1 MHTQILTL
9 PTQNPHIGLD
19 AAIGQIDM
27 IGGSGEVLRSWRIQS
42 PKCTLGS
49 GPECSVQMD
58 ARVAAPLHATL
69 VFGKKH
75 ALLRAFAPIRIANRN
90 VREWLID
97 HPTEILIGDC
107 RLVVH
112 PSIAIMATPGAM
124 DLSANLAS
132 VERLLLSLHEAIE
145 RVQESLA
152 VESKKSR
159 ESTESA
165 VSTEIDAVGKR
176 WFSSLSGQLQNQSE
190 VQQSLFSD
198 LSEQFT
204 GRFGAIDQQLHQFT
218 ETSSQ
223 QTNSLNALLEQV
235 RGVQSSIEARFQ
247 YGLEPA
253 IAEPFEKA
261 GFPPDLEPSFVHFAE
276 SRDERAEPSGY
287 VQVVEPNFGR
297 TIEKNAIDE
306 DDLKK
311 VPSALPA
318 WFTNDET
325 QQEENDETQQE
336 EIVTPESET
345 EAISVEEMDIAY
357 TPPPHHKNSGTDE
370 EESIEEYMQRLLHRV
385 RGADNLPAD
394 QATLPPTKTST
405 AARTAGPAAS
415 RIVPSVGVVS
425 SDVVSTPLVAEPL
438 TNETFVPRQQAPE
451 HRDELDALRELA
463 NSNARRALSRS
474 DNRRINS
481 AFFFKL
487 GVTGVAV
494 FSAVAILLL
503 NGLVLNMSFVGMI
516 AAVVVSLLW
525 GYDCLTHFKQL
536 QNDSQ
541 QIRDS
546 TPRTASMNA
555 IQIGSTD
562 GLEDRWRP
570 SVS

>member
-58 ARVAAPLHATL
+58 AKVAAPLHATL

-75 ALLRAFAPIRIANRN
+75 TLLRAFAPIRIANRN

-112 PSIAIMATPGAM
+112 PSIAVMATPYAI

-132 VERLLLSLHEAIE
+132 IERLILSLREAFE

-152 VESKKSR
+152 VESKQSR
-159 ESTESA
+159 ESIESA
-165 VSTEIDAVGKR
+165 VSTEIDAFGTK
-176 WFSSLSGQLQNQSE
+176 WFSSLSGQIQNQSE
-190 VQQSLFSD
+190 IQQSLFSD

-204 GRFGAIDQQLHQFT
+204 GRLGAIDEQLHRFT
-218 ETSSQ
+218 ESSCQ
-223 QTNSLNALLEQV
+223 HTNSLNALLEQA

-253 IAEPFEKA
+253 IREPFDKA
-261 GFPPDLEPSFVHFAE
+261 GFPPNLEPSFAHFAE
-276 SRDERAEPSGY
+276 SRDKRTEQSGY
-287 VQVVEPNFGR
+287 AQAVDPIFGR

-306 DDLKK
+306 DDLKP

-318 WFTNDET
+318 WFM
-325 QQEENDETQQE
+325 NDETQQE

-345 EAISVEEMDIAY
+345 EAISIEERVIAY
-357 TPPPHHKNSGTDE
+357 TPPPHNENPGTDE

-385 RGADNLPAD
+385 RGNDHSPAA
-394 QATLPPTKTST
+394 QPTLPHTKTSN

-415 RIVPSVGVVS
+415 RSVPSAGVVS
-425 SDVVSTPLVAEPL
+425 SDVISTRLVAEPL
-438 TNETFVPRQQAPE
+438 TNESYVPRHQAPE

-481 AFFFKL
+481 AFFLKL
-487 GVTGVAV
+487 AVTGVSV
-494 FSAVAILLL
+494 FSAVAIFLL

-516 AAVVVSLLW
+516 AAVVVAFLW

-541 QIRDS
+541 EIRDS

>member
-1 MHTQILTL
+1 MHTPILTL

-58 ARVAAPLHATL
+58 AKVAAPLHATL

-112 PSIAIMATPGAM
+112 PSIAVMATPDAI

-132 VERLLLSLHEAIE
+132 IERLLLSLHEAIE

-152 VESKKSR
+152 VESKQSR
-159 ESTESA
+159 ESIESA
-165 VSTEIDAVGKR
+165 VSTEIDAIGKR
-176 WFSSLSGQLQNQSE
+176 WFSSLSGQIQNQSE

-204 GRFGAIDQQLHQFT
+204 GRFGAIDEQLLRFA

-223 QTNSLNALLEQV
+223 HTNSLNALLEQA
-235 RGVQSSIEARFQ
+235 RDVQSSMEARFQ
-247 YGLEPA
+247 YGLQPA
-253 IAEPFEKA
+253 IAAPFEKA
-261 GFPPDLEPSFVHFAE
+261 GFPPDLEPSFEHVAE

-306 DDLKK
+306 DDLKT

-336 EIVTPESET
+336 EIVTPESKT
-345 EAISVEEMDIAY
+345 EAISIEEMDIAR
-357 TPPPHHKNSGTDE
+357 TPPPHNENSGTVE

-385 RGADNLPAD
+385 RGTDNLPAA
-394 QATLPPTKTST
+394 QPTLPPTKTSI

-415 RIVPSVGVVS
+415 RMVPSVGVVS
-425 SDVVSTPLVAEPL
+425 NDVDSTPFVAEPL
-438 TNETFVPRQQAPE
+438 TNESFVPRQQAPE

-536 QNDSQ
+536 QNESQ

>member
-9 PTQNPHIGLD
+9 PTQNPHIGFD

-58 ARVAAPLHATL
+58 AKVAAPLHATL

-112 PSIAIMATPGAM
+112 PSIAVMATPDAM

-152 VESKKSR
+152 VESKQSR
-159 ESTESA
+159 ESIEST

-190 VQQSLFSD
+190 VQQSLFTD

-204 GRFGAIDQQLHQFT
+204 GRFGAIDEQLHQFT
-218 ETSSQ
+218 ETSSNH
-223 QTNSLNALLEQV
+223 TNSLNALLEQV
-235 RGVQSSIEARFQ
+235 RGVQSSIEARFHN
-247 YGLEPA
+247 GLEHA
-253 IAEPFEKA
+253 IAEPFVKA
-261 GFPPDLEPSFVHFAE
+261 GFPSDLEPSFEDVAE
-276 SRDERAEPSGY
+276 SKDERAEPSGY

-297 TIEKNAIDE
+297 TIENNAIDE
-306 DDLKK
+306 DDLKT
-311 VPSALPA
+311 VSSALPA
-318 WFTNDET
+318 WFTNVET

-336 EIVTPESET
+336 ETVTPESET
-345 EAISVEEMDIAY
+345 EAISIEEIDIAY
-357 TPPPHHKNSGTDE
+357 KPPPHNENSGTVE

-385 RGADNLPAD
+385 RGTDNLPAA
-394 QATLPPTKTST
+394 QPTLPPTKTST

-415 RIVPSVGVVS
+415 RMVPSVGVVS
-425 SDVVSTPLVAEPL
+425 SDVVSAPLVAEPL

-451 HRDELDALRELA
+451 HRDELEALRELA

-516 AAVVVSLLW
+516 AAVVVSFLW

-536 QNDSQ
+536 RRDGQ
-541 QIRDS
+541 QIWDS

-555 IQIGSTD
+555 VQIGSND
-562 GLEDRWRP
+562 GSEDRWRP

>member
-1 MHTQILTL
+1 MHTPILTL

-27 IGGSGEVLRSWRIQS
+27 IGGSGEVLQSWRIQS

-58 ARVAAPLHATL
+58 AKVAAPLHATL

-107 RLVVH
+107 RLIVH
-112 PSIAIMATPGAM
+112 PSIAVMATPDAI

-132 VERLLLSLHEAIE
+132 IERLLLSLHEAIE

-152 VESKKSR
+152 VESKQSR
-159 ESTESA
+159 ESIESA
-165 VSTEIDAVGKR
+165 VSIEFDAVGKR
-176 WFSSLSGQLQNQSE
+176 WFSSLSGQIQNQSE

-204 GRFGAIDQQLHQFT
+204 GRFGAIDEQLHRFT

-223 QTNSLNALLEQV
+223 HTNSLNALLEQA
-235 RGVQSSIEARFQ
+235 RDVQSSMEARFQ
-247 YGLEPA
+247 YGLQPA
-253 IAEPFEKA
+253 IADQFEKA
-261 GFPPDLEPSFVHFAE
+261 GFPPDLEPSVAHVAE
-276 SRDERAEPSGY
+276 STDERAEPSGY
-287 VQVVEPNFGR
+287 VQVVEPNFGM

-306 DDLKK
+306 DDLKP

-318 WFTNDET
+318 WFIS
-325 QQEENDETQQE
+325 DETQQE

-345 EAISVEEMDIAY
+345 EAISIEEMDITY
-357 TPPPHHKNSGTDE
+357 SPPPHNQNSETDE
-370 EESIEEYMQRLLHRV
+370 EDSIEEYMQRLLHRV
-385 RGADNLPAD
+385 RGTDNLPAS
-394 QATLPPTKTST
+394 QPTLPPTKTST
-405 AARTAGPAAS
+405 TARTAGPAAS
-415 RIVPSVGVVS
+415 GIVPSVSVDS
-425 SDVVSTPLVAEPL
+425 SDVVSAPLVAEPL
-438 TNETFVPRQQAPE
+438 TNESFVPRQQAPE

-474 DNRRINS
+474 DHRRVNS

-487 GVTGVAV
+487 GVTAVAV
-494 FSAVAILLL
+494 FSAVAILML
-503 NGLVLNMSFVGMI
+503 NGLVLNMPFVGML
-516 AAVVVSLLW
+516 AAVIVAILW

-555 IQIGSTD
+555 IQIGSAD

>member
-9 PTQNPHIGLD
+9 PTQNPHLGLD

-58 ARVAAPLHATL
+58 AGVAAPLHATL

-75 ALLRAFAPIRIANRN
+75 TLLRAFAPIRIANRN

-97 HPTEILIGDC
+97 HPTEILIGNC

-112 PSIAIMATPGAM
+112 PSIAVMATPYAL

-132 VERLLLSLHEAIE
+132 IERLILSLREAFE

-152 VESKKSR
+152 VESKQSR
-159 ESTESA
+159 ESIESA

-218 ETSSQ
+218 ETSCQ
-223 QTNSLNALLEQV
+223 HTNSLNALLEQA
-235 RGVQSSIEARFQ
+235 RGVQSSIEARFHH
-247 YGLEPA
+247 GLEPA
-253 IAEPFEKA
+253 ITEPFEKA
-261 GFPPDLEPSFVHFAE
+261 GFPPDLEPSFAHFAE
-276 SRDERAEPSGY
+276 SRDERAEQSGHA
-287 VQVVEPNFGR
+287 QGVEPIFGR
-297 TIEKNAIDE
+297 TIEKNEIDE
-306 DDLKK
+306 DDLIP

-318 WFTNDET
+318 WFM
-325 QQEENDETQQE
+325 NDETQQE

-345 EAISVEEMDIAY
+345 EAISIEERVITY
-357 TPPPHHKNSGTDE
+357 THPPHDENLGTDE

-385 RGADNLPAD
+385 RGDDHSRTAQP
-394 QATLPPTKTST
+394 TLPPTKTSN

-415 RIVPSVGVVS
+415 RSVPSVGVVS
-425 SDVVSTPLVAEPL
+425 SDDISTRLVAEPL
-438 TNETFVPRQQAPE
+438 TNESYVPRHQAPE

-481 AFFFKL
+481 AFFLKL
-487 GVTGVAV
+487 AVTGVSV
-494 FSAVAILLL
+494 FSAVAIFLL

-516 AAVVVSLLW
+516 AAVVVAFLW

-541 QIRDS
+541 EIGDS

>member
-9 PTQNPHIGLD
+9 PTQNPHVGLD

-49 GPECSVQMD
+49 GPECSVQLD
-58 ARVAAPLHATL
+58 AKVAAPLHATL

-75 ALLRAFAPIRIANRN
+75 TLLRAFAPIQIANRN

-112 PSIAIMATPGAM
+112 PSIAVMATPYAI

-132 VERLLLSLHEAIE
+132 IERLLLSLREAFE

-152 VESKKSR
+152 FESKQSR
-159 ESTESA
+159 ESIESA
-165 VSTEIDAVGKR
+165 VSTEIDAFGTR
-176 WFSSLSGQLQNQSE
+176 WFSSLSGQIQNQSE

-198 LSEQFT
+198 LAEQFA
-204 GRFGAIDQQLHQFT
+204 GRLGAIDEQLHRFT

-223 QTNSLNALLEQV
+223 HTNSLNALLEQA
-235 RGVQSSIEARFQ
+235 RGVQSSMEARFQ

-261 GFPPDLEPSFVHFAE
+261 GFPPDLEPSFAHFAE

-287 VQVVEPNFGR
+287 VQVVEPIFGR

-306 DDLKK
+306 DDRKP

-318 WFTNDET
+318 WFM
-325 QQEENDETQQE
+325 NDETQQE

-345 EAISVEEMDIAY
+345 EAISNEEMVIAY
-357 TPPPHHKNSGTDE
+357 TPPPYNENSGTDE

-385 RGADNLPAD
+385 RGTDHLPAA
-394 QATLPPTKTST
+394 QPTLPPSKTSR
-405 AARTAGPAAS
+405 AAEITGPATS
-415 RIVPSVGVVS
+415 HTVPSVGVVS
-425 SDVVSTPLVAEPL
+425 SDVVSKRLVAEPL
-438 TNETFVPRQQAPE
+438 TNESFVPRQHAPE

-487 GVTGVAV
+487 AVTGVAV
-494 FSAVAILLL
+494 FSAVAIFLL

-516 AAVVVSLLW
+516 SAVVVAFLW

-536 QNDSQ
+536 QDDSQ
-541 QIRDS
+541 QIRDT